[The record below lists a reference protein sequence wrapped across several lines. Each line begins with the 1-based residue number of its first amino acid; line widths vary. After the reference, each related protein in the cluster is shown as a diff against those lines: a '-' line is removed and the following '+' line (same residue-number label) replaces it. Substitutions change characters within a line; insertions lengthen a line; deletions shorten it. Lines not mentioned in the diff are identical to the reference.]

1 MMLKNFEKVIH
12 IFHAT
17 IFLKTAIA
25 IGTTKTLCKIYL
37 V

>member
-12 IFHAT
+12 IFQAT
-17 IFLKTAIA
+17 IFLKAA